1 VAGGWWL
8 VAGGW
13 WLVAGGWWLVKII
26 MPVLDELELELIM
39 SDVTRMQRWL
49 LPVALLL
56 IYLLT
61 RLPGLAELPLHN
73 DEGLHLTR
81 AVEVW
86 NGHPFWAIS
95 DGKIINH
102 WPIALLDPRHAPIYA
117 GRLPTLLI
125 GMIGLAAGYGLV
137 RRLVGEPGAVLAAA
151 LWIGTPY
158 LFFFERLAFSDAE
171 AGALVVVALW
181 AAYRISTQS
190 QDLLQTSRGVEGQKG
205 DLTQSGKDAK
215 TQRRNV
221 GTPFMASAVWQSR
234 DAAFVGVSFTAA
246 LMFKFT
252 AAPYALAVALALWVM
267 APPQRRFQTLLVAGV
282 TGLICL
288 LPPVIYL
295 MLRGDD
301 FFSIALGWIGA
312 GGGAGGQ
319 ASLVGN
325 LERLWLQLIG
335 YGSITWVLV
344 LGAGLGLVVWGAIRG
359 RARAHRR
366 GPLQVS
372 IIAAVVP
379 LAIMLVLG
387 REVLA
392 RHFVVALPL
401 LMVVAASGLGLGL
414 NRIRNRASRWMATGF
429 GAAALVLGIAPFLL
443 IAYGDPSSLPLPADV
458 RYEHIA
464 AHPSGYGLREAV
476 RSLGEWV
483 TRPNVPVIA
492 SMFPDSCRRANFEAQ
507 GIRLI
512 CTDAP
517 GIEAINS
524 SLREHGAVYVL
535 TDTAPLIGIDVTTLA
550 ARATRLAVFPR
561 PGETEAEASVVLWEL
576 VAP

>member
-1 VAGGWWL
+1 
-8 VAGGW
+8 
-13 WLVAGGWWLVKII
+13 
-26 MPVLDELELELIM
+26 M
-39 SDVTRMQRWL
+39 SDVTLMRRWL
-49 LPVALLL
+49 LPVGLLL
-56 IYLLT
+56 LYLLT
-61 RLPGLAELPLHN
+61 RLPGLDVLPLHN

-102 WPIALLDPRHAPIYA
+102 WPIALLDPRHVPIYA

-125 GMIGLAAGYGLV
+125 GMIGLAAGYGLA
-137 RRLVGEPGAVLAAA
+137 RRLVGEPGAVLVAA

-171 AGALVVVALW
+171 AGALVVLAVW
-181 AAYRISTQS
+181 ASYRIS
-190 QDLLQTSRGVEGQKG
+190 
-205 DLTQSGKDAK
+205 TQSGKDAK
-215 TQRRNV
+215 AQRGNV
-221 GTPFMASAVWQSR
+221 ETPFMASVLTAN
-234 DAAFVGVSFTAA
+234 DPAAFVGMCFAAA

-252 AAPYALAVALALWVM
+252 AAPYALAVGLMLLLVNPAA
-267 APPQRRFQTLLVAGV
+267 RRWQSLLVAGSV
-282 TGLICL
+282 GVLCL
-288 LPPVIYL
+288 LPPLVYL
-295 MLRGDD
+295 VLRGDD

-325 LERLWLQLIG
+325 LERLWLQLTG
-335 YGSITWVLV
+335 YGSLTWALMLGVGLV
-344 LGAGLGLVVWGAIRG
+344 LGVWFSVRERTPRWASLRILLIGAVI
-359 RARAHRR
+359 
-366 GPLQVS
+366 
-372 IIAAVVP
+372 P

-401 LMVVAASGLGLGL
+401 LMVVAGSGLGLGL

-429 GAAALVLGIAPFLL
+429 GAAALALGAAPFML
-443 IAYGDPSSLPLPADV
+443 IAYEEPSSLPLPADV
-458 RYEHIA
+458 RYEHISN
-464 AHPSGYGLREAV
+464 HPSGYALREAV
-476 RSLGEWV
+476 RSLGGWV

-507 GIRLI
+507 GIQLV

-535 TDTAPLIGIDVTTLA
+535 TDTAPLIGVDVTTLD

-576 VAP
+576 GTP

>member
-1 VAGGWWL
+1 MFFSPS
-8 VAGGW
+8 
-13 WLVAGGWWLVKII
+13 I
-26 MPVLDELELELIM
+26 
-39 SDVTRMQRWL
+39 QRWL
-49 LPVALLL
+49 LPVVLLL

-102 WPIALLDPRHAPIYA
+102 WPIALLDPRHAPLYA
-117 GRLPTLLI
+117 GRLPTILI
-125 GMIGLAAGYGLV
+125 GMIGLAAGYGLA
-137 RRLVGEPGAVLAAA
+137 RRLVGERGAVLAAA

-171 AGALVVVALW
+171 AGALVVLAVW
-181 AAYRISTQS
+181 AAYQMP
-190 QDLLQTSRGVEGQKG
+190 
-205 DLTQSGKDAK
+205 TQSGKVTKA
-215 TQRRNV
+215 QRGNT
-221 GTPFMASAVWQSR
+221 GTPFMASVLQR
-234 DAAFVGVSFTAA
+234 YGPAAFVGMSFAAA

-252 AAPYALAVALALWVM
+252 AAPYALAVALMLLVVNSAKHRW
-267 APPQRRFQTLLVAGV
+267 QTLLTAGIAGV
-282 TGLICL
+282 ICL
-288 LPPVIYL
+288 IPPLAYL
-295 MLRGDD
+295 ALRGDD

-312 GGGAGGQ
+312 GGGTGGQ

-335 YGSITWVLV
+335 YSSITWVLLLAAGLV
-344 LGAGLGLVVWGAIRG
+344 LGVWYAIKG
-359 RARAHRR
+359 RMPKTS
-366 GPLQVS
+366 PLRVLS
-372 IIAAVVP
+372 IGAVVP
-379 LAIMLVLG
+379 MAIILVLG

-401 LMVVAASGLGLGL
+401 LMVVAGSGLGLGL

-429 GAAALVLGIAPFLL
+429 GAAALALGIAPFIL
-443 IAYGDPSSLPLPADV
+443 IAYGTPSDLPLPADV

-476 RSLGEWV
+476 RSLGDWV
-483 TRPNVPVIA
+483 TRPNVPVIG

-507 GIRLI
+507 AIRLV

-517 GIEAINS
+517 GVEAINS
-524 SLREHGAVYVL
+524 ALREHGAVYVL
-535 TDTAPLIGIDVTTLA
+535 TDTAPLIGVDVMTLA

-561 PGETEAEASVVLWEL
+561 PGETEADASVVLWEL